1 MRRDYKTASGI
12 WVSLVSVE
20 IKSPYFGAIEITN
33 VRSANEWFFEN
44 ETKRGVKILGYALA
58 APPRD
63 PLPGEM
69 IRAEFHS
76 DWLPEDRASEAMST
90 RSELVI
96 LCFQKDGADPFQR
109 IAAEAAKLDWPSLA
123 TIHCWD

>member
-1 MRRDYKTASGI
+1 MRREYKTATGI
-12 WVSLVSVE
+12 CVSLVSVE

-33 VRSANEWFFEN
+33 VRSANEWLFEN
-44 ETKRGVKILGYALA
+44 ETRRGVKILGYDPA
-58 APPRD
+58 APPRGL
-63 PLPGEM
+63 LPGEM

-76 DWLPEDRASEAMST
+76 DWLPEDRASEATGT

-96 LCFQKDGADPFQR
+96 LCFQEDSADPFQR

-123 TIHCWD
+123 TIHCWE